1 MKIMLIRRKAG
12 SRKDIGKTAYEIP
25 EVKNLRELL
34 LYITEIEYRR
44 QFESEPKAFL
54 TQKEIKQQETQG
66 KIIFGNRYDTRR
78 ISLDQAYQ
86 TVLQD
91 FADGLFRVFICQEEV
106 SDLDDEL
113 NLKENDEIVFLKLVM
128 LAGRLW

>member
-1 MKIMLIRRKAG
+1 MNIMLIKRKAG
-12 SRKDIGKTAYEIP
+12 TRKDIGKTSYEIP
-25 EVKNLRELL
+25 EVKTLRELL
-34 LYITEIEYRR
+34 LHITEIEYRR
-44 QFESEPKAFL
+44 QFESEPKAVL
-54 TQKEIKQQETQG
+54 TQNEIKQQETQG
-66 KIIFGNRYDTRR
+66 KIVFGNRYDTRR
-78 ISLDQAYQ
+78 TSLDQAYQ

-106 SDLDDEL
+106 SDLDDVL